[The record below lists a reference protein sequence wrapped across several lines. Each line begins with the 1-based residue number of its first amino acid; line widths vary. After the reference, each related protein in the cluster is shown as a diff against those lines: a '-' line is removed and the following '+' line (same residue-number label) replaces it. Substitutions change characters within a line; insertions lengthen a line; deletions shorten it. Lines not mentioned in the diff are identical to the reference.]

1 MLLHLGRVPTLVV
14 STPDLAKQVLKTHDL
29 DCCTRPL
36 SNGQKKISYN
46 FLDLAFSPYGEYWR
60 EMRKL
65 CVVELFT
72 NKRVQS
78 FWYVR
83 EQEVSH
89 LIKNIAESS
98 PSPVEL
104 IDACF
109 NLTNSVICRIAFGT
123 SKRGNQFEHG
133 KLKEIIDD
141 AMAVLSG
148 FSASDFFP
156 SVGWIID
163 FVTGQE
169 RRIER
174 CFKNFDAFFQ
184 KVIDEHMDPG
194 RPRPQYEDITDVML
208 GLAKD
213 RTTVIHLTKEHMKA
227 VLVDIFLGAVDT
239 SSVTMVWVMAEL
251 AKNPRVMKK
260 VQAEIRNT
268 IGKKPIVPESELEKL
283 KYFKLVVKETLRLH
297 PPASLLLPHQT
308 IRQCKIN
315 GYDILPETRV
325 LVNAWAIGRDP
336 GVWEKPGEFYPER
349 FEDNGID
356 YRGQFFEYLPFGSG
370 RRMCP
375 GINMG
380 IMSVEFTVANLLHCF
395 DWELPNGMKCED
407 LSMEEEFG
415 LNIRKKVPL
424 HLVPIKYNWEEFKE

>member
-1 MLLHLGRVPTLVV
+1 MHSIFHFQLNAQISVYVIPPLTLYA
-14 STPDLAKQVLKTHDL
+14 T
-29 DCCTRPL
+29 
-36 SNGQKKISYN
+36 
-46 FLDLAFSPYGEYWR
+46 
-60 EMRKL
+60 
-65 CVVELFT
+65 
-72 NKRVQS
+72 
-78 FWYVR
+78 
-83 EQEVSH
+83 
-89 LIKNIAESS
+89 
-98 PSPVEL
+98 
-104 IDACF
+104 CF
-109 NLTNSVICRIAFGT
+109 N
-123 SKRGNQFEHG
+123 
-133 KLKEIIDD
+133 
-141 AMAVLSG
+141 
-148 FSASDFFP
+148 P
-156 SVGWIID
+156 
-163 FVTGQE
+163 
-169 RRIER
+169 
-174 CFKNFDAFFQ
+174 FQ
-184 KVIDEHMDPG
+184 
-194 RPRPQYEDITDVML
+194 
-208 GLAKD
+208 
-213 RTTVIHLTKEHMKA
+213 
-227 VLVDIFLGAVDT
+227 DIFLGAVDT

-268 IGKKPIVPESELEKL
+268 IGRKPYVPESELDKL

-325 LVNAWAIGRDP
+325 LVNVWAIGRDP
-336 GVWEKPGEFYPER
+336 GVWENPGEFYPER
-349 FEDNGID
+349 FEDKCID